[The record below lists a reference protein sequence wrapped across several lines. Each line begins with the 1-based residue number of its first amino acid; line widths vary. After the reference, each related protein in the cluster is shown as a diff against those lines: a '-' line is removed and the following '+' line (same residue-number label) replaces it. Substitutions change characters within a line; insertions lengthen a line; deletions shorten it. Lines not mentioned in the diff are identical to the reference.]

1 MLRSQG
7 VQGSQGTLLTRVVF
21 WFAKRRMGRVHLGLR
36 IRAFDP
42 KFLRNSALMDLYSRS
57 KGPVSMHLK
66 ELAQLKTALM
76 IGCAL

>member
-7 VQGSQGTLLTRVVF
+7 LLDNQADLVTRALF
-21 WFAKRRMGRVHLGLR
+21 WLAKRRMGRIHLGLR
-36 IRAFDP
+36 IRAFDA
-42 KFLRNSALMDLYSRS
+42 KFLRSSALMDMYSRS
-57 KGPVSMHLK
+57 KGSVSGHLK